1 MVDGVLFGLEG
12 EGSIFCP
19 DSSLLI
25 FIDETG
31 HEALSDR
38 NFPFFGY
45 GGCLTYAGEYEKAI
59 GKPT

>member
-1 MVDGVLFGLEG
+1 MMSGVSFGLDD
-12 EGSIFCP
+12 GSTLTCP

-31 HEALSDR
+31 HEGLSDR

-45 GGCLTYAGEYEKAI
+45 GGCLTYAGDAI
-59 GKPT
+59 SICV